1 METTLNP
8 FEKYKREYWR
18 KETSKQRKGEI
29 LNIITELT
37 GFHKKSIIRK
47 FRTLQFTDTASKKS
61 MPVKQGRPCVYDPE
75 TILALKG
82 LWELSKKSCGEL
94 LHPMIGEYL
103 IQYKNNGDWKYKKE
117 VDDKLLKMSLSTVKR
132 KVNEFFRKDKASFRK
147 GISTT
152 KPASIKTII
161 PVRDASWF
169 EAKIGEGQL
178 DTVVH
183 CGDNLSGEMAYTLN
197 YTDFP
202 TYWTGLRAQM
212 GKGQL
217 VTQKSLAHIKEKQL
231 PFSLMEVHPDTGSE
245 FINYHLKGWCD
256 NTGVRMTRSRPN
268 HKNDNMC
275 AEERNG
281 HIVRKKIGYVRIDCQ
296 EAVDVLNEYYETLCL
311 FNNHFVAVRRTK
323 EKIRVGSR
331 YQRKFEK
338 AKTPYQRVM
347 ESKDVSA
354 ERKKELKKIHNSL
367 NMVELR
373 EKMEKLLDKLQAVQE
388 KYGGK
393 LY

>member
-1 METTLNP
+1 
-8 FEKYKREYWR
+8 
-18 KETSKQRKGEI
+18 
-29 LNIITELT
+29 
-37 GFHKKSIIRK
+37 
-47 FRTLQFTDTASKKS
+47 
-61 MPVKQGRPCVYDPE
+61 
-75 TILALKG
+75 
-82 LWELSKKSCGEL
+82 
-94 LHPMIGEYL
+94 
-103 IQYKNNGDWKYKKE
+103 
-117 VDDKLLKMSLSTVKR
+117 
-132 KVNEFFRKDKASFRK
+132 
-147 GISTT
+147 
-152 KPASIKTII
+152 
-161 PVRDASWF
+161 
-169 EAKIGEGQL
+169 
-178 DTVVH
+178 
-183 CGDNLSGEMAYTLN
+183 
-197 YTDFP
+197 
-202 TYWTGLRAQM
+202 
-212 GKGQL
+212 
-217 VTQKSLAHIKEKQL
+217 
-231 PFSLMEVHPDTGSE
+231 
-245 FINYHLKGWCD
+245 
-256 NTGVRMTRSRPN
+256 MTRSRPN

-354 ERKKELKKIHNSL
+354 KRKKELKKIHNSL